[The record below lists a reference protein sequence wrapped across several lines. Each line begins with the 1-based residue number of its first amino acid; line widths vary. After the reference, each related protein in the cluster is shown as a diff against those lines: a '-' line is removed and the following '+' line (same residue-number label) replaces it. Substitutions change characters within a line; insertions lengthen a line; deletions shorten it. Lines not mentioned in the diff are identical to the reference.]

1 MKIQDI
7 IEKFEEDYSSFKLCN
22 QVSKPE
28 LDKLKQFIQDNLTLM
43 LEDIKAEVDEFPYNN
58 QGINCGLEDNGI
70 TDRYSSAE
78 YGHKECRQ
86 EVINIINSHK

>member
-28 LDKLKQFIQDNLTLM
+28 LDKLKQFLQDNLTLM
-43 LEDIKAEVDEFPYNN
+43 LNDLGEEVLDHMEKIDKYAKESWEDPLTVNEAHFA
-58 QGINCGLEDNGI
+58 
-70 TDRYSSAE
+70 YSQL
-78 YGHKECRQ
+78 K
-86 EVINIINSHK
+86 EVINIINSHR